1 MKRRTWGSA
10 LAALLVTA
18 WAATARAETIKI
30 EISNLAFAPA
40 YGFAPSVLIS
50 ALADAHS

>member
-30 EISNLAFAPA
+30 EISISLSHPPTALRRAF
-40 YGFAPSVLIS
+40 
-50 ALADAHS
+50 